1 MDKSNIVI
9 FRKGGYLAGREKW
22 YYGNRKISVV
32 NAYKYLGLY
41 VSTKLSFTF
50 ACQDLVSK
58 GKRAVMKILQLLYKF
73 ENDSVKLFFK
83 LFDAQAQPIV
93 QYGAEIWGL
102 ESGHEVDKLHLFAMK
117 RFLHVDGRTPNDLIY
132 GELGRFPIYLNSY
145 IKCISYWLKLVRMNE
160 HRLPAIAYKT
170 LRKLDN
176 RGKVTWV
183 TKIRQYLCANG
194 FSFVWLEQGVGCV
207 RSFLSCLKQ
216 RAIDCRWQEWDGHI
230 DKSERF
236 SLFKLIKTNH
246 LLEPYLSMNM
256 NRFIRCSLTKVK
268 FGISDIAI
276 HRQRYKADVSRN
288 VMCPLCRADEEDEVH
303 FVLCCPMLNDLRQKY
318 IPMKY
323 YRNPAFFRL
332 ALLMSSTNKN
342 VICNLAMYLYKSFQ
356 RRSSMC

>member
-117 RFLHVDGRTPNDLIY
+117 RFLHVDGRTQMI
-132 GELGRFPIYLNSY
+132 
-145 IKCISYWLKLVRMNE
+145 
-160 HRLPAIAYKT
+160 
-170 LRKLDN
+170 
-176 RGKVTWV
+176 
-183 TKIRQYLCANG
+183 
-194 FSFVWLEQGVGCV
+194 
-207 RSFLSCLKQ
+207 
-216 RAIDCRWQEWDGHI
+216 
-230 DKSERF
+230 
-236 SLFKLIKTNH
+236 
-246 LLEPYLSMNM
+246 
-256 NRFIRCSLTKVK
+256 
-268 FGISDIAI
+268 
-276 HRQRYKADVSRN
+276 
-288 VMCPLCRADEEDEVH
+288 
-303 FVLCCPMLNDLRQKY
+303 
-318 IPMKY
+318 
-323 YRNPAFFRL
+323 
-332 ALLMSSTNKN
+332 
-342 VICNLAMYLYKSFQ
+342 
-356 RRSSMC
+356 